1 MKNMTIL
8 LSVNKESSLFL
19 NVLRVKKDFTTFLRI
34 EIPYSI

>member
-19 NVLRVKKDFTTFLRI
+19 NVLRVKKDLTRFLRI

>member
-8 LSVNKESSLFL
+8 LSANKESSLFL
-19 NVLRVKKDFTTFLRI
+19 NVLRVKKDFTRFLRI